1 MTRLFQAAVVLGIG
15 LVMTMVLFPWLDH
28 VRDTTY
34 HPTIPV
40 LKVGTDGPGTTDVMV
55 DETRWASQLVT
66 VTGYRMDRVD
76 LLVWRESSPG
86 TIGVSLRKDSP
97 TGAEVASGNG
107 AVYTEM
113 PQWAQLRVEADLEP
127 GTYAVVVHATGSVGW
142 RVQSG
147 EGLSISE
154 DGGATWA

>member
-1 MTRLFQAAVVLGIG
+1 MIRLFQAALVLGIG

-40 LKVGTDGPGTTDVMV
+40 LQVGADGPGTDDVMV
-55 DETRWASQLVT
+55 GGERQASQLVA
-66 VTGYRMDRVD
+66 VTGYRVDRVA

-86 TIGVSLRKDSP
+86 TVGVSLHKDSP
-97 TGAEVASGNG
+97 EGAVVATGSG
-107 AVYTEM
+107 AVYSEV
-113 PQWAQLRVEADLEP
+113 PQWVHIPVEADLEP
-127 GTYAVVVHATGSVGW
+127 GTYAVVVQSAGSIGW
-142 RVQSG
+142 KVRSG
-147 EGLSISE
+147 AGMSISD